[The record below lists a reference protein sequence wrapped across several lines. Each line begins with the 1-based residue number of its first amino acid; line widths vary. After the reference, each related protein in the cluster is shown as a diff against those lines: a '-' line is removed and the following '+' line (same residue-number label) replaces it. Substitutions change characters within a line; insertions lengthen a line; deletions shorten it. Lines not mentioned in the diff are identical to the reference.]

1 MGVLQEKSTK
11 ITDEELKE
19 LNDLQQSK
27 QMLIASLGELEYEKM
42 RLEAQKQALENQFNS
57 IAQGEFALSQQL
69 SEKYGNTKVDLKTGE
84 LSPLSN

>member
-1 MGVLQEKSTK
+1 MGVLQEKPTK

-19 LNDLQQSK
+19 LNNLQQSK
-27 QMLIASLGELEYEKM
+27 QDLIAALGELEYEKM
-42 RLEAQKQALENQFNS
+42 RLEAQKQSLENQFNL
-57 IAQGEFALSQQL
+57 IAQGEFNLSQQL